1 MARKR
6 MLSPDFFTSKTLN
19 ELSVEAMMT
28 FEGIWCFA
36 DDFGRADDDEV
47 MVKAQVWPRRRSVT
61 EKKVREY
68 IDALIDKR
76 VLCRYNVGGF
86 PLMHVV
92 NWDEHQKVSHATP
105 SKFPGCPRH
114 ESEAWEAFR
123 SGLDPALEKFRS
135 DSGDIQEIP
144 RRAS

>member
-1 MARKR
+1 

-19 ELSVEAMMT
+19 ELPVEAMVT

-36 DDFGRADDDEV
+36 DDYGRAEDDEV
-47 MVKAQVWPRRRSVT
+47 MVKAQVWARRKSVT
-61 EKKVREY
+61 EKKVGLY
-68 IDALIDKR
+68 LDQLVDKR
-76 VLCRYNVGGF
+76 VLCRYTVAGF

-114 ESEAWEAFR
+114 EPEAWEAFR
-123 SGLDPALEKFRS
+123 SGLDPTLEKFRS
-135 DSGDIQEIP
+135 DSGDVREIP
-144 RRAS
+144 RRVS